1 MRERLQHLKSLFVTT
16 SGSDVVIRQRY
27 APHTKLLIATIISVV
42 VLGGAGLAYNHGLK
56 RAGLVRTSLDEH
68 AETMAGEVKRLDG
81 ENQNLRDALA
91 RASRALQM
99 NETTY
104 GELDKAL
111 KESATEIARLREELA
126 FYRNMVSS
134 GSRASGVQVQSLTI
148 QRGVAPNAFR
158 YKLVIVQTRRPEV
171 AVKGQVRLAVTGT
184 RSGREE
190 TIAISG
196 AGGKPAA
203 LNLRNM
209 QIIEGE
215 MRFPEGFEPTGISV
229 SVAPG
234 NARAMDQNYSWPKV

>member
-1 MRERLQHLKSLFVTT
+1 MRERLQRLKSRLVTT
-16 SGSDVVIRQRY
+16 QGSDVVIRPRY
-27 APHTKLLIATIISVV
+27 APHTKLLIATIISVI

-56 RAGLVRTSLDEH
+56 RAGFVRTSLDQH
-68 AETMAGEVKRLDG
+68 AENLAGEVKRLDG

-104 GELDKAL
+104 AELDKAL
-111 KESATEIARLREELA
+111 KESANEIARLREELA

-134 GSRASGVQVQSLTI
+134 TTRASGVQVQSLTI
-148 QRGVAPNAFR
+148 QRGTAPNAYR

-171 AVKGQVRLAVTGT
+171 SVKGQVRLAVTGT
-184 RSGREE
+184 RSGRRE
-190 TIAISG
+190 TIAIAG
-196 AGGKPAA
+196 AGGKPSA

-215 MRFPEGFEPTGISV
+215 MQLPAGFEPASISV

-234 NARAMDQNYSWPKV
+234 NARPMDQNYSWPRV

>member
-1 MRERLQHLKSLFVTT
+1 MRERLQHLKSLFMT
-16 SGSDVVIRQRY
+16 SAGSDVVIRPRY
-27 APHTKLLIATIISVV
+27 APHTKLLIATIISVI

-56 RAGLVRTSLDEH
+56 RAGFVRTSLDEH
-68 AETMAGEVKRLDG
+68 AESLAQEVKRVDS
-81 ENQNLRDALA
+81 ENQNLREALA

-111 KESATEIARLREELA
+111 KESASEIGRLREELA

-134 GSRASGVQVQSLTI
+134 GGRASGVQVQSLTI
-148 QRGVAPNAFR
+148 QRGIAPNAYR

-171 AVKGQVRLAVTGT
+171 AVRGQVRVSVTGT
-184 RSGREE
+184 RSSREE
-190 TIAISG
+190 TIAVSG

-215 MRFPEGFEPTGISV
+215 MRFPAGFAPARISV
-229 SVAPG
+229 SIAPG
-234 NARAMDQNYSWPKV
+234 NARAIDQYYFWPKV

>member
-16 SGSDVVIRQRY
+16 SGSDVVIRPRY
-27 APHTKLLIATIISVV
+27 APHTKLLIATIMSVI

-56 RAGLVRTSLDEH
+56 RAGFVRTSLDEH
-68 AETMAGEVKRLDG
+68 AETMAGEVKRVDS
-81 ENQNLRDALA
+81 ENQNLREALA

-111 KESATEIARLREELA
+111 KESANEIARLREELA

-134 GSRASGVQVQSLTI
+134 GGRGGVQVQSLTI
-148 QRGVAPNAFR
+148 QRGTAPNAYR

-171 AVKGQVRLAVTGT
+171 VVKGQVRLAVTGT
-184 RSGREE
+184 RAGREE

-196 AGGKPAA
+196 AGRRPQA

-215 MRFPEGFEPTGISV
+215 ILLPEGFGPSRISV
-229 SVAPG
+229 SVVPG
-234 NARAMDQNYSWPKV
+234 NARAIAQYYSWPRV